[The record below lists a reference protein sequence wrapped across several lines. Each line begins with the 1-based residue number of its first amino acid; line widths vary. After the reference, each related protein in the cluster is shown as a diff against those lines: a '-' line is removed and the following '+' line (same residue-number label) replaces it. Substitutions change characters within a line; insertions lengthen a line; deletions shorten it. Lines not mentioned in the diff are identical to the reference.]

1 MSAATHA
8 ETPVNKSCRVR
19 VFPQHIYVFMISSN
33 VFDDVQMIQR
43 ISVEF
48 EDDFSS
54 SSTFPHPRE
63 ADEGVVR
70 EADEGD
76 LIIIDET
83 RAAFDRAGVSISL
96 FRSLSLSL
104 YSSVFFSFS
113 LSFSFSI
120 VLY

>member
-1 MSAATHA
+1 
-8 ETPVNKSCRVR
+8 
-19 VFPQHIYVFMISSN
+19 MISSN